1 MSNFDHKS
9 GKFPSYHKSVSEFPV
24 AEESYYREVIASFRG
39 DGSELHVLTWVC
51 ILIFGAGLIYCVIKL
66 LLATSVEEQ
75 ILFGVF
81 AIMLNSA
88 QIALKLWFN
97 MRLNRRAIIR
107 EIHNLQSQFT
117 GAID

>member
-9 GKFPSYHKSVSEFPV
+9 GKFPSDNKSMSAFPV
-24 AEESYYREVIASFRG
+24 AEESYYREVIASFLG

-51 ILIFGAGLIYCVIKL
+51 ILIFSTGLINCVIKL

-75 ILFGVF
+75 IVFGVF
-81 AIMLNSA
+81 AIMLNSV

-107 EIHNLQSQFT
+107 EIHNLQLQFT

>member
-9 GKFPSYHKSVSEFPV
+9 RKLPSDKKSMSAFHV
-24 AEESYYREVIASFRG
+24 AEESYYREVIVSFRG
-39 DGSELHVLTWVC
+39 DDSELHVLTWVC
-51 ILIFGAGLIYCVIKL
+51 ILIFSAGLIYCVIKL
-66 LLATSVEEQ
+66 LLATIVEEQ
-75 ILFGVF
+75 IVFGVF

-97 MRLNRRAIIR
+97 MRLNRRAVISEIR
-107 EIHNLQSQFT
+107 NLQLQFT